1 VIGVSAFAYAQA
13 RAQARHG
20 ERLTEP
26 AWQVLS
32 ATVAF
37 RGFLEQARAS
47 SLRPWLHNISPISSE
62 HDIERLLRE
71 NLRARIADVV
81 SWVPGKW
88 RHAVQWTTPLVDLPA
103 LDHLLQGE
111 ATEAWMRDDPLL
123 GAVAAADPTHRV
135 AVLADG
141 PLAPLVRGESA
152 QDLVDRWMVEWRR
165 RLPKLQR
172 DARVHL
178 DRLVQR
184 VQALRAT
191 DLLHPAVNSMAH
203 AHDVTS
209 GIIFE
214 FRRSFLQ
221 PAAIFS
227 HLLLDAVEFVR
238 LRGALLSRALF
249 ERESR

>member
-71 NLRARIADVV
+71 NLRVRIADVV
-81 SWVPGKW
+81 GWVPGEW
-88 RHAVQWTTPLVDLPA
+88 RRAVQWTSPLVDLPA

-111 ATEAWMRDDPLL
+111 APEPWMRDDPLL
-123 GAVAAADPTHRV
+123 GIVAAADPAHRV

-141 PLAPLVRGESA
+141 PLAPLVRGEPE
-152 QDLVDRWMVEWRR
+152 QDLVDRWRVEWRR
-165 RLPKLQR
+165 RLPTLRR
-172 DARVHL
+172 DVRVHL

-184 VQALRAT
+184 AQALRAA
-191 DLLHPAVNSMAH
+191 DPRRPAVDSMAH
-203 AHDVTS
+203 VHDFAS

-221 PAAIFS
+221 PVAIFS

-249 ERESR
+249 EREPR